1 MSKIKLDYTGFLDYV
16 PVTAATVTTSWY
28 PGNVG
33 NLNDGDLQVYSSGQA
48 LYIII
53 DAPTEL
59 VNPPTGKLVTVM
71 HGQGK
76 LQVIPDDVNDWSH
89 VFVGPLAD
97 WACNDAVYVTNAGL
111 LTQAYNASPDA
122 SSGSLQV
129 GKVVDP
135 PTADNAYTLTMIVTL

>member
-1 MSKIKLDYTGFLDYV
+1 MSKVKLDYTGFLDYV
-16 PVTAATVTTSWY
+16 PVAAGVVTTGWY

-33 NLNDGDLQVYSSGQA
+33 NLSAGELIPYTTGEA

-59 VNPPTGKLVTVM
+59 AAPPTGKLVTVM

-76 LQVIPDDVNDWSH
+76 IEIIPDSVSDWPN
-89 VFVGPLAD
+89 VFIGPLAD
-97 WACNDAVYVTNAGL
+97 WACNDAVYTTNAGK
-111 LTQAYNASPDA
+111 LTQAYNASADA
-122 SSGSLQV
+122 SSGSKQV

-135 PTADNAYTLTMIVTL
+135 PTSDNAYTLTMIVTL